1 MHISPFRPCK
11 LLPSSLLFKGNNMGG
26 NLKKKSVKILGRS
39 PLKSIL
45 PIFGTIDK
53 SIYLSP
59 ILLSEARRRVSKR
72 RRGKRFFSRRFH
84 GKTVFWAISDAP
96 CKMMFSSFTVEVLS
110 IEGITKCVQLV
121 HTGILHALF
130 HGCCKSISF
139 LAFQPRFLVP
149 PPLPIPQPVIN

>member
-1 MHISPFRPCK
+1 
-11 LLPSSLLFKGNNMGG
+11 MGG

-59 ILLSEARRRVSKR
+59 ILVSEARRRVSKR

-84 GKTVFWAISDAP
+84 GKTVFLGNFGP
-96 CKMMFSSFTVEVLS
+96 TVKNDVFFLHSRGIVNRGNNEMYS
-110 IEGITKCVQLV
+110 I
-121 HTGILHALF
+121 
-130 HGCCKSISF
+130 
-139 LAFQPRFLVP
+139 
-149 PPLPIPQPVIN
+149 